1 MPLIRYRTG
10 DWAELVA
17 PPSAENGYKLHVA
30 GICSRWS
37 QEFVLGRNGERISV
51 VSLDQHNYAD
61 LIRDYQY
68 YQDTVGKVVLKVLPC
83 EGVGADGLEAM
94 LRPVRQRVAAV
105 LEITVQ
111 VVDQLPSGP
120 TGKRAFVD
128 QRLEVS
134 PL

>member
-1 MPLIRYRTG
+1 M
-10 DWAELVA
+10 
-17 PPSAENGYKLHVA
+17 
-30 GICSRWS
+30 
-37 QEFVLGRNGERISV
+37 GRNGERISV
-51 VSLDQHNYAD
+51 ISLDQQNYAD
-61 LIRDYQY
+61 LVRDYQY
-68 YQDTVGKVVLKVLPC
+68 YQNTLGKVVLKVLPC
-83 EGVGADGLEAM
+83 KGIGADGLEAM

-111 VVDQLPSGP
+111 VVDNLPSGP